1 MATIETLLLWTVL
14 CATVPD
20 PVLLQFSSENC
31 PPCRSMQPI
40 VQQLSAEG
48 MPIQQIDVN
57 QDRATAARFQVRE
70 TPTFIVFAGGKEV
83 ARHRG
88 ATDAQTLRKLMMV
101 LPEASDDEINNLLP
115 VLPPEELRKSIPEPI
130 ELSVAEQRLNK
141 DPVQRAK
148 EATVRLKVE
157 DPKGISYGTGT
168 IVDARE
174 GEALVVT
181 CAHIFRAS
189 QGKGTIN
196 VEIYTG
202 TGPKTVAGE
211 LIVHDMQKDVAFVS
225 MQPGMEVAA
234 VQIAPAGFEVAVSQ
248 PVFSLGC
255 DKGAKPTIRDTQI
268 TAIDRYTR
276 PNHFCVSFEPSDGRS
291 GGGLFSWKEGYLIGI
306 CNAAIPSDREGLFA
320 GLKSVQS
327 ELDEIGHSQIYAR
340 ASMPAEDNTA
350 EESPAPPRELPL
362 LADVGQPIQPVDPSM
377 NEDSHHPRAGEAIPE
392 GEPSAPAGLASL
404 ASGVDLD
411 DTEVICIV
419 RSRKNPQAE
428 SRVFVVN
435 NVTPELMSQISKVS
449 QPKAMEGLSMT
460 SDRSKNGT
468 RPSRQPEKLAE
479 RPSKPSGGV
488 ILRGQSDR

>member
-57 QDRATAARFQVRE
+57 QDPATTARFQVRE

-88 ATDAQTLRKLMMV
+88 ATDAQTLRKLMMGTV
-101 LPEASDDEINNLLP
+101 EPEGKDASDDHDLMPEQPGSEPGKLTVAP
-115 VLPPEELRKSIPEPI
+115 VLI
-130 ELSVAEQRLNK
+130 K
-141 DPVQRAK
+141 DPVQQAK

-168 IVDARE
+168 IVDTCE

-189 QGKGTIN
+189 QGKGTIS

-202 TGPKTVAGE
+202 SGPKTVEGE
-211 LIVHDMQKDVAFVS
+211 LIVHDMQKDVAFIS
-225 MQPGMEVAA
+225 MQPGMKVTAM
-234 VQIAPAGFEVAVSQ
+234 QIAPAGYEVELSQ
-248 PVFSLGC
+248 QVFSLGC
-255 DKGAKPTIRDTQI
+255 DKGAKPSVRDAQI
-268 TAIDRYTR
+268 TAIDRYQR

-291 GGGLFSWKEGYLIGI
+291 GGGLFSLKEGYLIGI

-327 ELDEIGHSQIYAR
+327 ELDEIGHGQIYAR
-340 ASMPAEDNTA
+340 AGVPSGARSEV
-350 EESPAPPRELPL
+350 EENAAPPRALPL
-362 LADVGQPIQPVDPSM
+362 VADNRQPVQPLGPGVG
-377 NEDSHHPRAGEAIPE
+377 EDSTHPHAGEAIPE
-392 GEPSAPAGLASL
+392 GEPSQPNNLATL
-404 ASGVDLD
+404 ASGVDLE

-449 QPKAMEGLSMT
+449 QPKAMEGLTMAP
-460 SDRSKNGT
+460 DRSKNGT
-468 RPSRQPEKLAE
+468 RPSRQPEQLAE
-479 RPSKPSGGV
+479 RPSKPSGV
-488 ILRGQSDR
+488 ILRGQSER

>member
-1 MATIETLLLWTVL
+1 MATLETLLLWTVL

-57 QDRATAARFQVRE
+57 QDPATTARFQVRE

-88 ATDAQTLRKLMMV
+88 ATDAQTLRKLMMGAEPPTADEPDLRERAPSEQIV
-101 LPEASDDEINNLLP
+101 EPAIAQLPG
-115 VLPPEELRKSIPEPI
+115 
-130 ELSVAEQRLNK
+130 K

-168 IVDARE
+168 IVDARD

-189 QGKGTIN
+189 KGTGTIN

-225 MQPGMEVAA
+225 IQPGMEVTA
-234 VQIAPAGFEVAVSQ
+234 VQIAPAEYKVAVSQ

-291 GGGLFSWKEGYLIGI
+291 GGGLFSVKEGYLIGI

-320 GLKSVQS
+320 GLQSVQS
-327 ELDEIGHSQIYAR
+327 ELDEIGHGQIYAR
-340 ASMPAEDNTA
+340 AGMPEEDNPA
-350 EESPAPPRELPL
+350 EESPAPPRELPNF
-362 LADVGQPIQPVDPSM
+362 ADQGQPIQPLDPSM
-377 NEDSHHPRAGEAIPE
+377 DDDSRHPRAGEPIAA
-392 GEPSAPAGLASL
+392 GEPSGPEGMASL

-449 QPKAMEGLSMT
+449 QPKAMEGLTMAP
-460 SDRSKNGT
+460 DRSKNGT
-468 RPSRQPEKLAE
+468 MPSRQPEKLAE
-479 RPSKPSGGV
+479 RPNRPGNG
-488 ILRGQSDR
+488 IIMRGQSER

>member
-1 MATIETLLLWTVL
+1 MATLETLLLWTVL

-40 VQQLSAEG
+40 VQQLSDEG
-48 MPIQQIDVN
+48 MPIQHIDV
-57 QDRATAARFQVRE
+57 DKDPATANSFQVRE
-70 TPTFIVFAGGKEV
+70 TPTFIVIARGKEV

-88 ATDAQTLRKLMMV
+88 ATDAQTLRALMMGAMPPASA
-101 LPEASDDEINNLLP
+101 LPDFMEPAPSEPDVEPAIAVDP
-115 VLPPEELRKSIPEPI
+115 VL
-130 ELSVAEQRLNK
+130 
-141 DPVQRAK
+141 RAK
-148 EATVRLKVE
+148 QATVRLKVE

-168 IVDARE
+168 IVDARD

-189 QGKGTIN
+189 KGTGTIN

-225 MQPGMEVAA
+225 IRPEMEVTA
-234 VQIAPAGFEVAVSQ
+234 VQIAPAGYEVAVSHS
-248 PVFSLGC
+248 VFSLGC
-255 DKGAKPTIRDTQI
+255 DKGAKPTIRYTQI

-291 GGGLFSWKEGYLIGI
+291 GGGLFSVKEGYLIGI

-320 GLKSVQS
+320 GLQSVQS
-327 ELDEIGHSQIYAR
+327 ELDEIGHGQIYAR
-340 ASMPAEDNTA
+340 AGMPEEDNLA

-362 LADVGQPIQPVDPSM
+362 LADVGQPIRPLDPSM
-377 NEDSHHPRAGEAIPE
+377 DDDSRHPRAGEPIAA
-392 GEPSAPAGLASL
+392 GEPSGPEGLASL

-449 QPKAMEGLSMT
+449 QPKAMEGLTMAP
-460 SDRSKNGT
+460 DRSKNGT
-468 RPSRQPEKLAE
+468 KPSRQPEQLAE
-479 RPSKPSGGV
+479 RPSRPSNG
-488 ILRGQSDR
+488 IIMRGQSER